1 MAIEGAIIGV
11 DEVGRGCLAGP
22 VYAAAVMF
30 RSRKVLKFIDD
41 SKLLS
46 EPERRRLAPL
56 IHSHHYVGIGIA
68 SVAEIEEYNILQASF
83 IAMRRAIQTVRL
95 VSGVEPEHVLVDGH
109 RPIPGIDIPQTTV
122 VAGDSTVKVI
132 AAASVVAKVA
142 RDRFMEDV
150 ACRYPGYGFE
160 KHKGY
165 ASPEHRRCIARL
177 GPCALHRKTF
187 HGVKEWLVE
196 GPSL

>member
-1 MAIEGAIIGV
+1 KTCLMPRENLRTGVSGRPVKAIPRLQSDGESSLFPMAIEGAIIGV

-109 RPIPGIDIPQTTV
+109 
-122 VAGDSTVKVI
+122 
-132 AAASVVAKVA
+132 
-142 RDRFMEDV
+142 
-150 ACRYPGYGFE
+150 
-160 KHKGY
+160 
-165 ASPEHRRCIARL
+165 
-177 GPCALHRKTF
+177 
-187 HGVKEWLVE
+187 
-196 GPSL
+196 